1 MAYLAPSLKRVFA
14 DLDSTYPSRDR
25 RTDGWY
31 RAGAWT
37 GHDTDHMAA
46 PSGVV
51 RAIDI
56 DKDGIWAWWVA
67 SQLARPIGVVR
78 YVIYDRMWAH
88 ARTGFTW
95 EKYSGTSNPHTDHI
109 HVSIEHTL
117 FAENYSDTLFFV
129 DTGGAAHG
137 RSLEKPDDSSSWDYS
152 SQVGGVAGKFAD
164 ATADISGYA
173 QALNRLR
180 SL

>member
-1 MAYLAPSLKRVFA
+1 MAYLAPSLKNLFMF
-14 DLDSTYPSRDR
+14 LDQAYPNRDR

-56 DKDGIWAWWVA
+56 DKDGIWAWDVA
-67 SQLARPIGVVR
+67 SRLARPIGVVR

-88 ARTGFTW
+88 ARTGFKW
-95 EKYSGTSNPHTDHI
+95 EPYSGTSNPHTDHI
-109 HVSIEHTL
+109 HVSIEHTA
-117 FAENYSDTLFFV
+117 FAENYNGNLLYG
-129 DTGGAAHG
+129 DTGGAASG
-137 RSLEKPDDSSSWDYS
+137 GSQTKPDSSSSWDFS
-152 SQVGGVAGKFAD
+152 TQVDGISGKFSE
-164 ATADISGYA
+164 ATTDIAGYA
-173 QALNRLR
+173 HGLNSLR